1 MRKRIAKIEKSGSN
15 PIAFSVR
22 VGDVALFDFLVA
34 RGESIRV
41 PNLWKYALRG
51 PSYEIL
57 EKLLDLGADMYEIVD
72 ETLALN
78 LLAHECRVEEALLLL
93 RRGYDVNRPNP
104 RGVIALQSAACA
116 LEDNVEMID
125 LLCEWG
131 ADVDAIG
138 RDGRP
143 VLALTVANICY
154 NLDAF
159 DRLLAWGAN
168 PGLLRMEHVAPPL
181 RSEVKQ
187 RIDEATLCRRKELLA
202 CFE

>member
-1 MRKRIAKIEKSGSN
+1 MIA
-15 PIAFSVR
+15 R
-22 VGDVALFDFLVA
+22 
-34 RGESIRV
+34 RESIRV
-41 PNLWKYALRG
+41 PNLWKEAIRG

-57 EKLLDLGADMYEIVD
+57 RKLLDLGIDMYEIVD

-78 LLAHECRVEEALLLL
+78 MMASWCHVKDALLLL
-93 RRGYDVNRPNP
+93 RRGHDVNRPDP
-104 RGVIALQSAACA
+104 RGAIALQSAACA
-116 LEDNVEMID
+116 LDDNVEMID

-143 VLALTVANICY
+143 VLALTVADICY

-159 DRLLAWGAN
+159 DCLLAWGAN
-168 PGLLRMEHVAPPL
+168 PGLLRMEHVVPHL

-202 CFE
+202 FLE